1 MALNVRLDAFEGPF
15 DLLFHLIEKNKID
28 IYDIPIAELT
38 DQYLGYLE
46 DIGEQELDMAS
57 EFLVMAATLLSIKS
71 KMLLPAPKHEVQLE
85 LAVGIDEEDPRNEL
99 VKKLI
104 EYKRYKEIS
113 LILKKKEEEQLK
125 IFKKQPEDITQ
136 FWSGSFSLEGI
147 KFDDIMLAFKNL
159 YKKSDYTQEKPHSIT
174 KDPLPLAKRIKDVL
188 HFIKK
193 QKAKVLFSHM
203 ITPNCSKLDFIVT
216 FLAVLELIKRN
227 RILAEQEK
235 NFGEIVVTLKGGQ

>member
-1 MALNVRLDAFEGPF
+1 MAFNVRLDAFEGPF

-46 DIGEQELDMAS
+46 DIGEQELDIAS

-71 KMLLPAPKHEVQLE
+71 KMLLPSPKHEVQLE
-85 LAVGIDEEDPRNEL
+85 LAVGRDEEDPRNEL
-99 VKKLI
+99 VKRLI

-113 LILKKKEEEQLK
+113 LILKQREEEQLK
-125 IFKKQPEDITQ
+125 IFKKLPEDITH
-136 FWSGSFSLEGI
+136 FWSEDFSLEGI
-147 KFDDIMLAFKNL
+147 TFDDVMLAFKNL
-159 YKKSDYTQEKPHSIT
+159 HKKSEHTQQKHHSIT

-188 HFIKK
+188 YFIKR
-193 QKAKVLFSHM
+193 QKAKVMFSR
-203 ITPNCSKLDFIVT
+203 IISPNCSKLDFIVT
-216 FLAVLELIKRN
+216 FLAILELVKRN

-235 NFGEIVVTLKGGQ
+235 NFDEIVVTLKESQ